1 MELKITAVID
11 EKKKKKAKFILSK
24 GLIFSPNCKSM

>member
-11 EKKKKKAKFILSK
+11 EKKKKAKFILSK
-24 GLIFSPNCKSM
+24 GLIFFFA

>member
-11 EKKKKKAKFILSK
+11 EKKKAKFILSK